1 MEYWQKRQQD
11 AETRLRAALSKPSPV
26 SGDDVSVEFFDPW
39 DDLIDGCVGGYSSEM
54 DRLAIDVLKSIRD
67 KRTFDLLKTD
77 RALAAELLMCMLAD
91 WLCDYGTSPR
101 GVFPASQ
108 GLRKMW
114 DELITKWEE
123 YADAVWGGD
132 WRISQ

>member
-11 AETRLRAALSKPSPV
+11 AETRLRAALNKPSRV
-26 SGDDVSVEFFDPW
+26 SEGDVSDEFFDPW
-39 DDLIDGCVGGYSSEM
+39 VDLIDGCVGAYSSEM

-67 KRTFDLLKTD
+67 KRTFELLKTD
-77 RALAAELLMCMLAD
+77 RALAAELFMCILAD

-108 GLRKMW
+108 RLRQMW
-114 DELITKWEE
+114 DELIAKWEE
-123 YADAVWGGD
+123 YADAEWGGD
-132 WRISQ
+132 WRSSQ